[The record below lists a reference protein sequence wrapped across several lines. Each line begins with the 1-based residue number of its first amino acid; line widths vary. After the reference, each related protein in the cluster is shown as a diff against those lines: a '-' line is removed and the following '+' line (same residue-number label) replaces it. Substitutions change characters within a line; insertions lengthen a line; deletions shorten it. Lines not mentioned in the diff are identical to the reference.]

1 MIVPDYKSR
10 NKKKKEYKSLFI
22 STEEIKT
29 SLNKQY
35 NIFHYIAP
43 KIKNENKIFDLINLL
58 GNKTEFLKEKELYDK
73 EKRKINRQI
82 FTHKDNREDKINFNS
97 VNINKFD
104 KSKMYLDMP
113 QLTIE
118 EMFMVELIKFI
129 NKRKQLIEIKKEEEE
144 KKQKLLH
151 LKSLSQD
158 DLLSKFS
165 TENTKK
171 KILSTNSQFN
181 IMKRNYNNI
190 HYISPSLSSKS
201 IKNFEYKDNIPPNQT
216 IKASLFS
223 KNHTKLNRNKKF
235 LSCKDFLVKIK
246 NINLLLKNNI
256 SSPNKTNFNSSPN
269 LKVNNSGESNNY
281 SQITNNSKNKNEKI
295 KINKKVDK
303 NDNTNVFKELYYNI
317 FKEENKI
324 IKKTNEI
331 SGNLLDLKYNKY
343 INNLNI
349 YSNVL
354 ESKSKKK
361 ENKSL
366 LIKHK
371 KNNYKKIAEN
381 FTHYKKGLYNYPQVN
396 KYIYGSRN
404 PSKVFGGFKNMTI
417 KIKKRNIKS
426 S

>member
-1 MIVPDYKSR
+1 MIVPDYRSR

-82 FTHKDNREDKINFNS
+82 FTHKDKREDKINFNS

-118 EMFMVELIKFI
+118 EMFMVELIKFR
-129 NKRKQLIEIKKEEEE
+129 NKRKQLMEIKKEEEE

-171 KILSTNSQFN
+171 KIFNTNSQFN
-181 IMKRNYNNI
+181 IMKRNYNNF

-201 IKNFEYKDNIPPNQT
+201 IKNFEYNDNIPPNQT

-235 LSCKDFLVKIK
+235 LSCKDFLVNIK

-256 SSPNKTNFNSSPN
+256 SSRNKTNFNSSPN
-269 LKVNNSGESNNY
+269 LKVNNSGESNNF

-295 KINKKVDK
+295 SKNGDK

-317 FKEENKI
+317 FKVENKI

-331 SGNLLDLKYNKY
+331 SDNLLDLKYNRY

-354 ESKSKKK
+354 ESNMLSMV
-361 ENKSL
+361 NYNNIL
-366 LIKHK
+366 LNEIFVD
-371 KNNYKKIAEN
+371 I
-381 FTHYKKGLYNYPQVN
+381 TL
-396 KYIYGSRN
+396 
-404 PSKVFGGFKNMTI
+404 
-417 KIKKRNIKS
+417 
-426 S
+426 